1 MWGHTPWAQD
11 VERVTNGRV
20 KVEQYHSDT
29 LMKSVNAPEGI
40 KSGIAE
46 VAWLFTGYFPGQ
58 FEPFDAVTLP
68 FIAPSGE
75 VASRV
80 IWALY
85 NKFPELQAVT
95 ADFKVLTA
103 WTSAPYYLL
112 TTKKHVKTVDDI
124 KGMKI
129 RSTGGPPTDMT
140 KLLGAT
146 PLMMPMTD
154 VYLNLQK
161 GVMDGLWVP
170 SEANLTYRFYEL
182 AKYYTLVPT
191 VTTVFM
197 LIMNKETWNEM
208 PKDIQDAI
216 MSVSGE
222 TQSIRYGG
230 GVFDRAEIA
239 LRDAVKKAGFE
250 MVEYAPP
257 PEEMAK
263 WTAIAGKPLWDS
275 WVKSVEAKK
284 IPGRKLVDEAL
295 RLVEEYSK
303 EKPKWPSMVGK

>member
-1 MWGHTPWAQD
+1 
-11 VERVTNGRV
+11 
-20 KVEQYHSDT
+20 
-29 LMKSVNAPEGI
+29 VNAPEGI

-146 PLMMPMTD
+146 PLMQPMD
-154 VYLNLQK
+154 QVYLNMQK
-161 GVMDGLWVP
+161 GVIDGAWVP
-170 SEANLTYRFYEL
+170 SEANLGFRLYEQ
-182 AKYYTLVPT
+182 AKYYTWVPT
-191 VTTVFM
+191 VTVVFM
-197 LIMNKETWNEM
+197 LIMNKEVWNEM
-208 PKDIQDAI
+208 PPDIQQAI

-222 TQSIRYGG
+222 AQSVRYGG
-230 GVFDRAEIA
+230 GCFDRSDVE
-239 LRDAVKKAGFE
+239 LRDTIKKGGYE
-250 MVEYAPP
+250 MVEYTPT

-263 WTAIAGKPLWDS
+263 WTAVAGKPLWDD
-275 WVKSVEAKK
+275 WVKKMEAKK
-284 IPGRKLVDEAL
+284 IPGQKLVDETL
-295 RLVEEYSK
+295 RLVKEYSK